1 MDTTDAITVIK
12 EAYMRLGPLTPL
24 KDNCGRLC
32 AEACCQEQEEI
43 TGMYLF
49 PGEEELLSTKSFN
62 LIPTTITLKSGK
74 KITLAVC
81 NGHCSRAERPLACR
95 IFPLT
100 PYITPDGRVTTV
112 VDPRAMPICPLT
124 RPSGIKQIQ
133 PRFIRAV
140 EDLAQLLG
148 RHLEIRDFL
157 ETVSRVIDEAVQ
169 L

>member
-1 MDTTDAITVIK
+1 LDTTVATIVIK
-12 EAYMRLGPLTPL
+12 EAYMRLGHLTPL
-24 KDNCGRLC
+24 KTNCGRLC

-49 PGEEELLSTKSFN
+49 PGEAELLSPESFN
-62 LIPTTITLKSGK
+62 LIPTNIALQSGK
-74 KITLAVC
+74 KIILAVC

-100 PYITPDGRVTTV
+100 PYITTEGRLTTI

-124 RPSGIKQIQ
+124 RPSGIKEIQ
-133 PRFIRAV
+133 PQFIQAV
-140 EDLAQLLG
+140 EDLTQLLG
-148 RHLEIRDFL
+148 RHRENRDFL
-157 ETVSRVIDEAVQ
+157 ETVSRVIDEEIQ